1 MFAAGKSASSKPL
14 TYTFVGSLT
23 STNNGPGISFGNFTL
38 AESGLAIVVFTSL
51 GDLVR
56 GVSSI
61 TIGGTT
67 MSQIDTGGGARNVA
81 IGYVSKAAG
90 THNVTATL
98 SGTRSTS
105 FVSHIASVWLVKDA
119 LSLSPRDS
127 GTLAPASNT
136 SASVTLDYH
145 PGGFAV
151 YGFCLDVTGA
161 VSWSNATEQ
170 LDTSLSTKQHSHAF
184 KHPTTAVTNHTETV
198 SSWTLNVSTM
208 AGISFR

>member
-1 MFAAGKSASSKPL
+1 M
-14 TYTFVGSLT
+14 TQV
-23 STNNGPGISFGNFTL
+23 
-38 AESGLAIVVFTSL
+38 
-51 GDLVR
+51 
-56 GVSSI
+56 
-61 TIGGTT
+61 
-67 MSQIDTGGGARNVA
+67 DTGGGTRNVA

-105 FVSHIASVWLVKDA
+105 FVGHVASVWLVKDA
-119 LSLSPRDS
+119 LSLTPRDS

-136 SASVTLDYH
+136 SASVTLDYL

-151 YGFCLDVTGA
+151 YGFCLDVSGA
-161 VSWSNATEQ
+161 VSWSDATEQ
-170 LDTSLSTKQHSHAF
+170 LDTTLSTKQHSHAF
-184 KHPTTAVTNHTETV
+184 KHPTASEANHVETV